1 MQKNTQRRVMV
12 FMLVTALL
20 LSAVVPG
27 GTVNAAKK
35 TGIPGTEEMKKQNF
49 VPIFLITGG
58 TYQMGSPNKENWRTK
73 DEKRHT
79 DTVSDFYMSA
89 YEVTQAEYKKL

>member
-27 GTVNAAKK
+27 GTVNAAKRR
-35 TGIPGTEEMKKQNF
+35 ESRELKK
-49 VPIFLITGG
+49 
-58 TYQMGSPNKENWRTK
+58 
-73 DEKRHT
+73 
-79 DTVSDFYMSA
+79 
-89 YEVTQAEYKKL
+89 

>member
-49 VPIFLITGG
+49 VLITGG

-79 DTVSDFYMSA
+79 VTVSDFYMSA